1 MNKKPKTLILFY
13 VLVAYILLQ
22 FGWWAFLL
30 TSLTSEV
37 FLNKEAELSSKYL
50 AKDVPVSEIEFIKKK
65 QQSRIAMILGE
76 GSVFILLLAIGIYRV
91 KKSLEKETALAK
103 QQKNFMLSVTHELKT
118 PLAAIKL
125 NLQTIQKRKLE
136 KEKQNELLNNSISES
151 DRLNMLIENV
161 LLAARIENS
170 EYNFY
175 QERINISEF
184 INKQLAITFNS
195 LRVEKTIQDNIF
207 VIVDSLALASL
218 ITNLVENALK
228 YSDAKI
234 SVVLELKNG
243 KVLLEIRDLGP
254 GIPTNEKENI
264 FNKFYRIGN
273 EETRKTKGTGLGLF
287 ISKYIADKQG
297 IKISVHENKPSGS
310 VFRLIFLDLK

>member
-50 AKDVPVSEIEFIKKK
+50 ANDVPVSEIEFIKKK

-91 KKSLEKETALAK
+91 KKSLEKETALAR

-136 KEKQNELLNNSISES
+136 K
-151 DRLNMLIENV
+151 
-161 LLAARIENS
+161 
-170 EYNFY
+170 
-175 QERINISEF
+175 
-184 INKQLAITFNS
+184 
-195 LRVEKTIQDNIF
+195 
-207 VIVDSLALASL
+207 
-218 ITNLVENALK
+218 
-228 YSDAKI
+228 I

-243 KVLLEIRDLGP
+243 KVFLEIRDLGP